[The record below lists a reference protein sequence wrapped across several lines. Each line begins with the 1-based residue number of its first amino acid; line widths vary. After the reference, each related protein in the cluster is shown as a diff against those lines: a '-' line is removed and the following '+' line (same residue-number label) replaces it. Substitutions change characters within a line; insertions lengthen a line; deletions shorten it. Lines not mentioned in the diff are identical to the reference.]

1 MKLKK
6 ANENVNRVDKVPA
19 IDIDVEN
26 APEGTMFIVKDGK
39 LVPMQM
45 PQANVTS

>member
-6 ANENVNRVDKVPA
+6 GEEHIDKEAEVQELDVD
-19 IDIDVEN
+19 IQD

-39 LVPMQM
+39 LVPM
-45 PQANVTS
+45 PLP